1 MKKLNITKK
10 QFSESRYFTTKY
22 GKLEYVS
29 ESGKFYKTSKGK
41 ILKFNESQNDVT
53 IDDFKRMYGNNAAEA
68 LIKYCDVKNKDA
80 ESVINGSDSDMARF
94 ENWAKKVLHVDIYD
108 KFSGYDYDSDLD
120 DSRSEID
127 ESSNDIEIELENLL
141 DIVHDN
147 GMTYDEMESTLKKL
161 GFEMNEYGGE
171 RNAYAIFKHPCG
183 IDVTVE
189 YEFEKVVGS
198 KDSWKAG
205 MVTDISWELVDT
217 PLMESSNDDT
227 EKEFTYKGITITRYD
242 YESLPYPMAASQVDD
257 KTMMDIAKEIYNLFI
272 DNGWSDIDIQKYG
285 ADIDEIA
292 DDNPEMDMFHDE
304 WWTYMEKAAI
314 KYGMPYYEDMDDI

>member
-1 MKKLNITKK
+1 M
-10 QFSESRYFTTKY
+10 
-22 GKLEYVS
+22 
-29 ESGKFYKTSKGK
+29 
-41 ILKFNESQNDVT
+41 
-53 IDDFKRMYGNNAAEA
+53 
-68 LIKYCDVKNKDA
+68 
-80 ESVINGSDSDMARF
+80 
-94 ENWAKKVLHVDIYD
+94 
-108 KFSGYDYDSDLD
+108 D

-205 MVTDISWELVDT
+205 MVTDISW
-217 PLMESSNDDT
+217 
-227 EKEFTYKGITITRYD
+227 
-242 YESLPYPMAASQVDD
+242 
-257 KTMMDIAKEIYNLFI
+257 
-272 DNGWSDIDIQKYG
+272 
-285 ADIDEIA
+285 
-292 DDNPEMDMFHDE
+292 
-304 WWTYMEKAAI
+304 
-314 KYGMPYYEDMDDI
+314 